1 MRSAFLLS
9 LLVLFASSAMAR
21 DGISDRATFLDL
33 VLNKTLGLPLFRVRL
48 HVNEDGTI
56 DGKGLGRAISGFW
69 EWQDGYF
76 CRTLAW
82 GSVDL
87 GRNCQGVTLDN
98 GRLVFTSD
106 RGSGRSA
113 SFSLN

>member
-69 EWQDGYF
+69 E
-76 CRTLAW
+76 
-82 GSVDL
+82 
-87 GRNCQGVTLDN
+87 
-98 GRLVFTSD
+98 
-106 RGSGRSA
+106 
-113 SFSLN
+113 

>member
-1 MRSAFLLS
+1 MRSAFFLS
-9 LLVLFASSAMAR
+9 LLVLFASSALAK
-21 DGISDRATFLDL
+21 DVILDRATFLDL
-33 VLNKTLGLPLFRVRL
+33 VLSKTLGLPMFRVRL

-56 DGKGLGRAISGFW
+56 NGKGLGRAISGFW

-82 GSVDL
+82 GRVDL
-87 GRNCQGVTLDN
+87 GRNCQGVTMDN